1 MAGEERTERTERTGS
16 APADRRCARGCAVN
30 KPFVFAEVI
39 DVPCDAKK
47 EREILDLLAK
57 AHQASREGDAE

>member
-1 MAGEERTERTERTGS
+1 M
-16 APADRRCARGCAVN
+16 GCAVS

-47 EREILDLLAK
+47 QLEILDLLAK
-57 AHQASREGDAE
+57 AHQSSREGVEE

>member
-1 MAGEERTERTERTGS
+1 MGC
-16 APADRRCARGCAVN
+16 APADRQCASGYAVK

-47 EREILDLLAK
+47 QCEILDLLAK
-57 AHQASREGDAE
+57 AHQASREGAEE

>member
-1 MAGEERTERTERTGS
+1 MK
-16 APADRRCARGCAVN
+16 

-47 EREILDLLAK
+47 QREILDLLAK
-57 AHQASREGDAE
+57 AHQASREGDEE